1 MHMDALFRGV
11 WQERLHPAGLRLGLL
26 LVLAVCALLPLSRE
40 ARACDGCECTG
51 CVDCYISTETVSEIY
66 KNMVTVLIETVL
78 KPAVLHAISNF
89 MQVWPPLANQITNN
103 TQHVIDL
110 EGVLSDRETAAFSA
124 TSEAQTRA
132 ENAVR
137 LLPSRTAC
145 RVFTHARQSAQV
157 LVMRAT
163 GDGPHGLYRTSQEA
177 VNAYATNGVAATER
191 GTLYAAQ
198 SVMKDIG
205 DFCDPNVILPP
216 SGFPCHDPGSDEMR
230 FRYADP
236 WRAVFG
242 AQDGL
247 IPPSPTDMKNR
258 AARLFAR
265 MATEPV
271 PPDPIRGPALQRV
284 EGQNRAAQRWHDIAA
299 VSLAWGA
306 LDHMVD
312 DRIGEVPA
320 GVDVFTDATAAENAS
335 LEYMRQKLWNNPTLT
350 KDDVRDRAAQ
360 HYGAN
365 YDDLA
370 PLVGE
375 VNKVYWLLFNN
386 LERLA
391 ALKAVH
397 ATREVQK
404 LRAGGATLAGRVIQ

>member
-1 MHMDALFRGV
+1 MQTESWFRKR
-11 WQERLHPAGLRLGLL
+11 QPAAGSSFLRLGCVLML
-26 LVLAVCALLPLSRE
+26 ALVLSFTFPRT
-40 ARACDGCECTG
+40 ARACDTCECTG
-51 CVDCYISTETVSEIY
+51 CVDCYVSTNAVATTY
-66 KNMVTVLIETVL
+66 QLMVKALVDTVLM
-78 KPAVLHAISNF
+78 PAVLHAISNF
-89 MQVWPPLANQITNN
+89 MQVWPPLANQTTNN
-103 TQHVIDL
+103 IQHVIDL
-110 EGVLSDRETAAFSA
+110 QGVLSDRETSAFSA
-124 TSEAQTRA
+124 TSQAQTRV

-157 LVMRAT
+157 AVMRGT
-163 GDGPHGLYRTSQEA
+163 GDGPHGLYRTSGKA
-177 VNAYATNGVAATER
+177 VTDYTTNGTAATER

-205 DFCDPNVILPP
+205 DFCDPTVILPP
-216 SGFPCHDPGSDEMR
+216 SGFPCSDPGSDEMR

-242 AQDGL
+242 AENGL
-247 IPPSPTDMKNR
+247 IPPSTTDMKNR

-271 PPDPIRGPALQRV
+271 PPDPIRGAALTRV
-284 EGQNRAAQRWHDIAA
+284 DGQNKAAQRWHDIAA

-320 GVDVFTDATAAENAS
+320 GADVFTDPAAAENAS
-335 LEYMRQKLWNNPTLT
+335 LEYMRRKLWDNPALT
-350 KDDVRDRAAQ
+350 KDDVRDRAGQ